1 MGDTLHALGQIL
13 LNAVPTFLLVLLL
26 HFYLKY
32 MFFKPMEKVLHQRY
46 EATEGSRKM
55 AEEAIERAAAR
66 TAEYED
72 ALRAARSEVYQSQ
85 EILHQQ
91 LQERETA
98 QLTTARQAAET
109 AVREAREQLSRD
121 VEQAKATLGRES
133 DALANEITE
142 AILRGSA
149 A

>member
-1 MGDTLHALGQIL
+1 
-13 LNAVPTFLLVLLL
+13 
-26 HFYLKY
+26 
-32 MFFKPMEKVLHQRY
+32 
-46 EATEGSRKM
+46 
-55 AEEAIERAAAR
+55 
-66 TAEYED
+66 
-72 ALRAARSEVYQSQ
+72 
-85 EILHQQ
+85 LHQQ